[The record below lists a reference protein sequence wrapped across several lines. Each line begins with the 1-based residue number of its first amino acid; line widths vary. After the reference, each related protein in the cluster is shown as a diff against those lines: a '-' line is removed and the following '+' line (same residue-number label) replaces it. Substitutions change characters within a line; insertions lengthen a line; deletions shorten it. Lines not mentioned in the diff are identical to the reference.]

1 MKAVIVP
8 SFGDSD
14 VLRVID
20 RAEPRPEP
28 GQVLI
33 QVEAAGVGYVD
44 VMARN
49 GDYQPLS
56 EPGFIPGLEA
66 AGTVA
71 AVGAGVGEH
80 WVGQRVFALTGRGAY
95 AESVVAGIRDVVRL
109 PEGVSAADAVA
120 LGVNALVASLGL
132 KRANVKKGERVLV
145 RGAGGG
151 IGVMAAQLAALSG
164 GAVTAITSSPER
176 GERLRGLGVA
186 HVEDRTTGQGGS
198 ADTYDVI
205 ADPVAGPDLGRCI
218 EMLRPNGRYLL
229 FGAAGGPPT
238 PDALASVMTTY
249 HNSPTLLAFSLN
261 SFDADVI
268 GPAAAELFGQAARGD
283 LRAVIDEQIPLAEAH
298 RAHERLEST
307 PVFGKITLHP

>member
-14 VLRVID
+14 VLQVVD
-20 RAEPRPEP
+20 RATPRPAP

-33 QVEAAGVGYVD
+33 QVEAAGVGHVD
-44 VMARN
+44 VMARR

-56 EPGFIPGLEA
+56 APGFVPGVEA
-66 AGTVA
+66 AGTVT
-71 AVGAGVGEH
+71 AVGEGVDAH
-80 WVGQRVFALTGRGAY
+80 RVGQRVFAPTGRGAY
-95 AESVVAGIRDVVRL
+95 AEAVVADARDIVCL
-109 PEGVSAADAVA
+109 PEGVSAAEAVA

-132 KRANVKKGERVLV
+132 KKVGVKKGDLVLV

-151 IGVMAAQLAALSG
+151 IGLMAAQLAALSG
-164 GAVTAITSSPER
+164 GTVTAITSSPER

-186 HVEDRTTGQGGS
+186 RIQDRTTGQDGG
-198 ADTYDVI
+198 ADAYDIVV
-205 ADPVAGPDLGRCI
+205 DPVAGANLGRYI

-229 FGAAGGPPT
+229 IGAAGGVPA
-238 PDALASVMTTY
+238 PDVFGSVMAAY
-249 HNSPTLLAFSLN
+249 HNSPTLYAFSLN
-261 SFDADVI
+261 SVDADTV
-268 GPAAAELFGQAARGD
+268 GAAAAELFSQAARGD
-283 LRAVIDEQIPLAEAH
+283 LRAVIDEQIPLTEAH